1 MGTWIPHVWT
11 VFKQEDPGK
20 RAAIMDFVNYMQQ
33 PERVVEIA
41 AGWGEV
47 AVRQD
52 APNWYEDDPDW
63 DWVLSVVPETD
74 SKNYYYST
82 GVPCNY
88 NEVRQS
94 WAEARQDFWDSPVE
108 DIPQILADFEDLAN
122 SIIAE
127 CE

>member
-1 MGTWIPHVWT
+1 MKLFKTKTGTVWHILRYSG
-11 VFKQEDPGK
+11 P
-20 RAAIMDFVNYMQQ
+20 
-33 PERVVEIA
+33 P
-41 AGWGEV
+41 
-47 AVRQD
+47 
-52 APNWYEDDPDW
+52 EDDPDW
-63 DWVLSVVPETD
+63 DWVLSVVPKTD